1 MFLFL
6 PLVLFANENL
16 IRIGGLD
23 IPVTNYGSIR
33 IGPHKNKGEARFAN
47 YYFELSTWIC
57 ANRDGVNYLS
67 DGDITKEKA
76 YPDWYPYQR
85 VLSDSSYKGDDN
97 EIKYITVYRDDI
109 EMEKHQPLD
118 IEITQELYYKP
129 GRDWSIILYQALKST
144 TGASYLILQQVRNR
158 KIQIALSVPV
168 FFEYQDVLTR
178 DKSLKNFKLQLNDVE
193 KYLRFIAYIG
203 KTFEIYF
210 LLRPNLKDEKDNKI
224 VELAVTSQSDY
235 LITSNIRDFK
245 NAELK
250 FDQLKIITP
259 SEFVKMWRNKN
270 A

>member
-1 MFLFL
+1 MLL
-6 PLVLFANENL
+6 T
-16 IRIGGLD
+16 LD
-23 IPVTNYGSIR
+23 TN
-33 IGPHKNKGEARFAN
+33 
-47 YYFELSTWIC
+47 
-57 ANRDGVNYLS
+57 
-67 DGDITKEKA
+67 
-76 YPDWYPYQR
+76 
-85 VLSDSSYKGDDN
+85 
-97 EIKYITVYRDDI
+97 
-109 EMEKHQPLD
+109 
-118 IEITQELYYKP
+118 
-129 GRDWSIILYQALKST
+129 ILYQALMST
-144 TGASYLILQQVRNR
+144 TGASYFILQQVRNR

-178 DKSLKNFKLQLNDVE
+178 DKSLKDFELQLNDVD
-193 KYLRFIAYIG
+193 KFLRFIAYIG

-250 FDQLKIITP
+250 FDELKVITP